1 MVTFKE
7 IMERDMPEQ
16 TIFVGDVVKWHKHHP
31 IGMVGGCY
39 IKHGFRLLSIVF
51 YENEKLQI
59 VDAVDQHN
67 CELVGKN
74 CKLKLLDNP
83 F

>member
-31 IGMVGGCY
+31 IGMVGECY
-39 IKHGFRLLSIVF
+39 IKHGFRLISIVF
-51 YENEKLQI
+51 YENEKI
-59 VDAVDQHN
+59 RVANTVDQHN
-67 CELVGKN
+67 CVVVGKN
-74 CKLKLLDNP
+74 CKLNVLDNH